1 MTKHKID
8 PYQPC
13 PCGSGRKYK
22 FCCHLKAVTV
32 SNEHPLSLIK
42 KSVEYPVYQCV
53 VNEGWQEQGL
63 ANIFILRQMP
73 NLKFICGVYLVD
85 VFCLGVKDTFCNA
98 NIPYA
103 GIQTMLAQAGMPLVP
118 IDYEDARSII
128 FGGIQFASKHGFS
141 PNQDW
146 KDSKHIVEPEKPFN
160 DKFEFGSSGKPV
172 YIQGPDDDPVA
183 ITSKLHLK

>member
-1 MTKHKID
+1 MITPKVD

-22 FCCHLKAVTV
+22 FCCRLKEVAA
-32 SNEHPLSLIK
+32 SNEHPLALIK
-42 KSVEYPVYQCV
+42 KSVQYPIYQCV
-53 VNEGWQEQGL
+53 VNEGWQELGL
-63 ANIFILRQMP
+63 ANIFIFRQQP

-98 NIPYA
+98 NIPYS
-103 GIQTMLAQAGMPLVP
+103 GIQTMLDLADMPLVP

-128 FGGIQFASKHGFS
+128 FGGIEFARKHGFS

-146 KDSKHIVEPEKPFN
+146 KDSMHVVEPEKLFSNKFTFGRHDKPFYIPGPGDSPN
-160 DKFEFGSSGKPV
+160 GNPSS
-172 YIQGPDDDPVA
+172 
-183 ITSKLHLK
+183 